1 MAHLLHGVL
10 MTSDTPRSQA
20 MTDPAPAPQSPC
32 LNQAASGEP
41 CQPDADNLKRCTICG
56 FIVDTSYAVE
66 RPTAEYTMAGR
77 TSRPPA
83 AEASIEAV
91 RVAGEAYAEATAK
104 AARDYPDHKIPRRLI
119 PEAKAFTDTLSALSA
134 SQAAMREALR
144 TCETVIE
151 ANREGALAAMGVA
164 SYEGNKPECHRYKA
178 VVDQADVL
186 LAQCRAAR
194 ASATPPAGGKE

>member
-1 MAHLLHGVL
+1 
-10 MTSDTPRSQA
+10 

-41 CQPDADNLKRCTICG
+41 CQPAADNLKRCTICG

-91 RVAGEAYAEATAK
+91 LRHLDDR
-104 AARDYPDHKIPRRLI
+104 ARNVFDNGGRGYSEEETRYLCHRAR
-119 PEAKAFTDTLSALSA
+119 DTLSALSA
-134 SQAAMREALR
+134 SQAAMREAI
-144 TCETVIE
+144 EYAKWVIE
-151 ANREGALAAMGVA
+151 CGYSEKNMKLIYDRLD
-164 SYEGNKPECHRYKA
+164 A
-178 VVDQADVL
+178 VVPDP
-186 LAQCRAAR
+186 RAALR
-194 ASATPPAGGKE
+194 KLRDMMA